1 MLLTVLISGS
11 AYASGNGYAVGTNS
25 TANGPGSYATS
36 INGVATGHNAIAT
49 GEGMSREQFT
59 ERRKAVEDIERQL
72 GEKQNE
78 INTIDA
84 QISSVQS
91 LIDSI
96 ERRIT
101 DINQRQTEV
110 ARLIE
115 RRTALQNQK
124 KVIQDNLIEQQNQLQ
139 QANNAY
145 NRLSKDSSGN
155 SIYVNYDNVFNKL
168 DWKKLDEPSGNGR
181 NELTTDI
188 KAIIEADFPELKGS
202 FTDLQY
208 KELIDGYVARNV
220 TADVSAQYLNKVIKD
235 NLGSQIQDNG
245 DGIYILSK
253 PSVYRNLFRTKD
265 DLELPNELPKFN
277 TDYGFYL
284 IGGRVA
290 QRADPS
296 SVKELKSLLYF
307 YFSAKVSGTN
317 SHHIINN
324 YQNIRYDHFERLPPV
339 NRKYVYS
346 FSSNLFDNRISK
358 YSIENVLSGEK
369 SYVDRFISTNKSLKD
384 FLTYVDY
391 SNNNWWFDLSD
402 YKLKM
407 DRIIEFNDAVEDFL
421 NLQAK
426 LKTELSKPLSE
437 QNKIEIDRINKN
449 LLIRKEFIDKEKSNE
464 ERYFS
469 SFTLEY
475 KNEVIKKD
483 FSTVQHIMEE
493 LYNQTRDHIRTYDE
507 NNPVI
512 KATREKS
519 KELKQAVTDAQNK
532 VNRTQ
537 NDIDQLI
544 EQISRLGLSPD
555 DETLA
560 DRKREQEQLL
570 NQRRAELE
578 KQNEDLATKQA
589 ELAQLNQQLA
599 NSPIK
604 NIGKNSLAEGAN
616 AFASG
621 ENAIAYGANTLATGN
636 NAVALGNE
644 AQATAENAVAFGS
657 NAMAKGINSVALGA
671 GSLAVSENEVSVGV
685 GKNDLGRDEF
695 TRKITNVTA
704 GEAGTDAVNVSQLK
718 EVKDQIQAV
727 DTKIDTE
734 ISNVNTRIDGVDQ
747 KVDTEIGKVNTRIDG
762 VDQKV
767 DTEISKV
774 NTRIDGVAQK
784 VDTEI
789 GNVNTRIDGVA
800 EKVNIRIDGVAQKVD
815 AEISKVNTRIDGVDQ
830 KVDTEIGKV
839 NTRIDGV
846 AQKVD
851 TEIGKVNTRID
862 GVAQKVDAEIGKV
875 KDKIASE
882 VGKVDTKANNLA
894 KVLGAS
900 VTADGLVE
908 VEYNYYQGG
917 EKKTVNDVKSA
928 LSGISEN
935 SKHFNAKTN
944 AEQGSKATGEES
956 VAMGGNSEALGRN
969 SVAVGSNS
977 KALGENEFAVGN
989 AELELTR
996 RITQV
1001 SDGLAKNDAVNKGQ
1015 LDGEAE
1021 KVNVKLTRVAEIL
1034 GATVTTDG
1042 LLTAEYDYYEKG
1054 QKKTTNNVKTAL
1066 NAAAQNTKYVSVNS
1080 TGNSA
1085 KAEGAES
1092 VAIGANSVAKGSNSV
1107 AVGTGSVAMS
1117 DNEFSVG
1124 NANVTRR
1131 ITNVAE
1137 GVSETDAVNMG
1148 QFTRGMNALGGQ
1160 VNQLENKIARTEKRM
1175 SSGIAGAYAAASLI
1189 NAPGAGDSMLS
1200 VGTGT
1205 FNGATAVAL
1214 GYSRVS
1220 DNGKVSLKLIGSAS
1234 NKGDVGGGASVGFKF

>member
-1 MLLTVLISGS
+1 MLISGS
-11 AYASGNGYAVGTNS
+11 AYASGTGYAIGTNS

-78 INTIDA
+78 ISTIDA

-101 DINQRQTEV
+101 DINQRQAEV
-110 ARLIE
+110 AYLVE
-115 RRTALQNQK
+115 QRTILQNQRDDA
-124 KVIQDNLIEQQNQLQ
+124 QTRLAEQQNQLQ

-155 SIYVNYDNVFNKL
+155 SIYVNYDNVFKQL
-168 DWKKLDEPSGNGR
+168 DWKKLDNPLGGGR
-181 NELTTDI
+181 DELTADL
-188 KAIIEADFPELKGS
+188 KAIIEADFPEFKGGFIDS
-202 FTDLQY
+202 QY
-208 KELIDGYVARNV
+208 RELIDGYVARNATAKV
-220 TADVSAQYLNKVIKD
+220 TAKYLHKLINDDMGELINDQYVVDKFLRSVFLKPEIYREIFQSTDDIKTPDKLPIFYQGQYLGGLAD
-235 NLGSQIQDNG
+235 S
-245 DGIYILSK
+245 ILK
-253 PSVYRNLFRTKD
+253 EEKNHIDIEKHKK
-265 DLELPNELPKFN
+265 EFN
-277 TDYGFYL
+277 
-284 IGGRVA
+284 
-290 QRADPS
+290 
-296 SVKELKSLLYF
+296 SLLYF
-307 YFSAKVSGTN
+307 FFSAKKNGSN
-317 SHHIINN
+317 ANNILNNILINIIKDRNN
-324 YQNIRYDHFERLPPV
+324 YKDYQHYAEATKLVPRLPPLSK
-339 NRKYVYS
+339 KYDKEYYS
-346 FSSNLFDNRISK
+346 
-358 YSIENVLSGEK
+358 SIFTDMIDK
-369 SYVDRFISTNKSLKD
+369 SRVDSILKGVWVDDALNFNIALKD
-384 FLTYVDY
+384 FVTHIDY
-391 SNNNWWFDLSD
+391 SHDNWWFDLND

-407 DRIIEFNDAVEDFL
+407 DRVIEFNNALEDFV
-421 NLQAK
+421 NLQK
-426 LKTELSKPLSE
+426 QLKQELSKPLNE
-437 QNKIEIDRINKN
+437 QNKIEIDRINNVILEKKN
-449 LLIRKEFIDKEKSNE
+449 FIEKEKNNPE
-464 ERYFS
+464 NYFD
-469 SFTLEY
+469 SFTIKY
-475 KNEVIKKD
+475 KNKIIENE
-483 FSTVQHIMEE
+483 FSKVQPIMEE

-512 KATREKS
+512 KATRDKS
-519 KELKQAVTDAQNK
+519 QELKQVVTDAQNK
-532 VNRTQ
+532 INRTQ
-537 NDIDQLI
+537 NDINRLI
-544 EQISRLGLSPD
+544 NDIARLGLSPD

-560 DRKREQEQLL
+560 DRKQEQEQLL
-570 NQRRAELE
+570 TQRRAELE
-578 KQNEDLATKQA
+578 KQNQDLATKQA

-685 GKNDLGRDEF
+685 GENDLGKAKF

-704 GEAGTDAVNVSQLK
+704 GKADTDAVNVSQLK
-718 EVKDQIQAV
+718 EVKGAVVEVEKQIQVV

-734 ISNVNTRIDGVDQ
+734 ISNVNTRIDGVAQ

-851 TEIGKVNTRID
+851 
-862 GVAQKVDAEIGKV
+862 AEIGKV

-908 VEYNYYQGG
+908 VEYNYYQAG
-917 EKKTVNDVKSA
+917 EKKTVRDVKSA

-935 SKHFNAKTN
+935 SKHVDDEIK
-944 AEQGSKATGEES
+944 
-956 VAMGGNSEALGRN
+956 
-969 SVAVGSNS
+969 
-977 KALGENEFAVGN
+977 
-989 AELELTR
+989 
-996 RITQV
+996 
-1001 SDGLAKNDAVNKGQ
+1001 
-1015 LDGEAE
+1015 
-1021 KVNVKLTRVAEIL
+1021 KVNGKLTRVAEIL

-1107 AVGTGSVAMS
+1107 AVGAGSVAMS

-1131 ITNVAE
+1131 ITHVAE

>member
-11 AYASGNGYAVGTNS
+11 AYASGTGYAIGTNS

-202 FTDLQY
+202 FADLQY

-235 NLGSQIQDNG
+235 NLGYSDFSQIQDNG

-421 NLQAK
+421 KLQAK

-464 ERYFS
+464 ERYFG

-507 NNPVI
+507 NNTLI
-512 KATREKS
+512 KLTREKS

-570 NQRRAELE
+570 TQRRAELE
-578 KQNEDLATKQA
+578 KQNQDLVAKQA

-704 GEAGTDAVNVSQLK
+704 GEADTDAVNVSQLK
-718 EVKDQIQAV
+718 DVKDQIQAV

-734 ISNVNTRIDGVDQ
+734 ISNVNTEISNVNTRIDGVAQ

-762 VDQKV
+762 VAQKV
-767 DTEISKV
+767 DTEIGKV

-815 AEISKVNTRIDGVDQ
+815 TEIGKVNTRIDGVAQ
-830 KVDTEIGKV
+830 KVDTEISKV

-862 GVAQKVDAEIGKV
+862 GVAQKVDAEMGKVNTRIDGVAQKVDAEIGKV
-875 KDKIASE
+875 NDKIASE

-908 VEYNYYQGG
+908 VEYNYYQAG
-917 EKKTVNDVKSA
+917 EKKTVGDVKSA

-935 SKHFNAKTN
+935 SKHVDDEIK
-944 AEQGSKATGEES
+944 
-956 VAMGGNSEALGRN
+956 
-969 SVAVGSNS
+969 
-977 KALGENEFAVGN
+977 
-989 AELELTR
+989 
-996 RITQV
+996 
-1001 SDGLAKNDAVNKGQ
+1001 
-1015 LDGEAE
+1015 
-1021 KVNVKLTRVAEIL
+1021 KVNGKLTRVAEIL